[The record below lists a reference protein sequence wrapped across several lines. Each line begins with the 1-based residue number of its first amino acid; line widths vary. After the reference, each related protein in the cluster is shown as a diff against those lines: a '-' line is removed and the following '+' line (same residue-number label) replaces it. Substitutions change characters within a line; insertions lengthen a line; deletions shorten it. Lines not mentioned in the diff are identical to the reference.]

1 MAFRPD
7 SPEDVKPLLLHLP
20 YSIRHRMYLYVGV
33 VPWDHQLPS
42 MIDLRPPRRRYDRV
56 SFHGL
61 LLSCRVLY
69 GEVSRLLY
77 SSHAAIIHYRSVSG
91 KDAGASPSL
100 QPLRNLTDSSLAS
113 IRQLKIVLNQNGCHE
128 TRPADPRNVCWRC
141 CDYPGTTHFHFGAD
155 YCKPHLHDEPLRSS
169 QHLSGPLLDERCRTV
184 QHLSSRIGPDVLEL
198 ALVCDLDHTLADT
211 CRSPEAELHT
221 PSPSPGATGFHS
233 LPRELRLQTL
243 EYTDLVIPSREVM
256 WTRFER
262 AQRHYFSGCHGPE
275 YPHARPQFLG
285 PGTLGC
291 FCRARHASFSPICRC
306 WAPPT
311 PLFLVCKGLT
321 EDARFIFFS
330 QNRFVVSDSL
340 AAPCTYFPLD
350 ILANSPWHEHTPDWA
365 EYLSIGLGEAP
376 PPSSYPAERL
386 SASSLNHLRF
396 LEVVFPPY
404 NHNCWPDDAHPA
416 LVDWAATI
424 DWLQDKLNINK
435 LTLRFTVAGSEFWPP
450 HDTDKRVGY
459 DRVARPLGCLGRR
472 KGGLARFHADLS
484 SPWMWFGWVNDEYI
498 HTGERPDINLG
509 QLNEHVERL
518 VLGDRYDTRESEG
531 VDMGIWQDIWET
543 LRV

>member
-20 YSIRHRMYLYVGV
+20 YSIRHRIYLYVGV
-33 VPWDHQLPS
+33 APWDHQLPS
-42 MIDLRPPRRRYDRV
+42 MIDLRPPRRRYDRL
-56 SFHGL
+56 SFHGP
-61 LLSCRVLY
+61 
-69 GEVSRLLY
+69 
-77 SSHAAIIHYRSVSG
+77 VSG

-141 CDYPGTTHFHFGAD
+141 CDYPGTTHFHFRAD

-169 QHLSGPLLDERCRTV
+169 QHLSGPLLDEWCRTV
-184 QHLSSRIGPDVLEL
+184 QHLSSRIRPDVLEL
-198 ALVCDLDHTLADT
+198 ALVCDLDHTLADSEALAT
-211 CRSPEAELHT
+211 KLVEPLTSLPRLRQCQIRLSRSRKAGALAEIARRAVLKACRSPEAELHT

-243 EYTDLVIPSREVM
+243 EYTDLIIPPRE
-256 WTRFER
+256 
-262 AQRHYFSGCHGPE
+262 RHYVRCYLRDHYLCQFSG
-275 YPHARPQFLG
+275 Y
-285 PGTLGC
+285 
-291 FCRARHASFSPICRC
+291 
-306 WAPPT
+306 
-311 PLFLVCKGLT
+311 
-321 EDARFIFFS
+321 ARFIFHS

-340 AAPCTYFPLD
+340 AAPCPYFPLD

-386 SASSLNHLRF
+386 AASEFLRDVVPTGSLNHLRF
-396 LEVVFPPY
+396 LELVFPPY
-404 NHNCWPDDAHPA
+404 NHDCWPDDAHPA

-424 DWLQDKLNINK
+424 DWLQDKLNTNK

-450 HDTDKRVGY
+450 HDTDKRVGVTQEQGNRVLAGY
-459 DRVARPLGCLGRR
+459 DRVARPLGRLGRR
-472 KGGLARFHADLS
+472 EGGLARFHADLS